1 MNKVHLQCTTWITYI
16 CALFYTQAVFL
27 YSVYIIQL
35 NNDSNF
41 SHWGK
46 IVKITVYNLPH
57 LTTVAWFD
65 SHLIEFHSLGAS
77 SEDDVVIGSL
87 HLLILL
93 MEITLFC

>member
-1 MNKVHLQCTTWITYI
+1 MHHLDYIHLCIILYLSCISVFSVHNSIKLTIT
-16 CALFYTQAVFL
+16 
-27 YSVYIIQL
+27 
-35 NNDSNF
+35 
-41 SHWGK
+41 
-46 IVKITVYNLPH
+46 ITVYNLPH

-93 MEITLFC
+93 MEIT

>member
-1 MNKVHLQCTTWITYI
+1 MNKVHLQCITWIIYI
-16 CALFYTQAVFL
+16 CALF
-27 YSVYIIQL
+27 S

-65 SHLIEFHSLGAS
+65 SHLIEFHSLEAS

-93 MEITLFC
+93 MEIT